1 VYYSNIRSIVDTSRK
16 RGLNEFESLTRM
28 IEGYSVF

>member
-1 VYYSNIRSIVDTSRK
+1 VDTSRK